1 MNLNLINKYCDDWTR
16 TDWQD
21 AYAQYCQHN
30 MFGVK
35 TKREYYEFVKECHN
49 RLKLAEQPLSDE
61 LKRTWTIGRR
71 NARLWA
77 KKHGCDMNGRLLS
90 DVPPKDA
97 VAIAEHAE
105 EIAIDTALKM
115 SYYDRD
121 KGRKTN
127 DGNNNRYSR

>member
-1 MNLNLINKYCDDWTR
+1 MNLNLINKYCDEWDKQT
-16 TDWQD
+16 WQD

-30 MFGVK
+30 MFGSK
-35 TKREYYEFVKECHN
+35 TKREYYEFVKERHN

-61 LKRTWTIGRR
+61 LKRKWTIGRQ

-77 KKHGCDMNGRLLS
+77 KKRGCDMNGRLLS
-90 DVPPKDA
+90 DIPSKDA
-97 VAIAEHAE
+97 VAIAERAE

-115 SYYDRD
+115 SYYERD

>member
-1 MNLNLINKYCDDWTR
+1 MNLNIINKYCDEWDKQT
-16 TDWQD
+16 WQD

-30 MFGVK
+30 MFGSK
-35 TKREYYEFVKECHN
+35 TKREYYEFVKERHN

-61 LKRTWTIGRR
+61 LKRTWTIGRQ

-90 DVPPKDA
+90 DVPRKDA
-97 VAIAEHAE
+97 VAIAERAE

-127 DGNNNRYSR
+127 DGTNNRYSR